1 MTETS
6 DERAKFCRYCDGVIE
21 FGTKRCPHCNADLE
35 IVDFDDMDFV
45 AGAAAPPPKVSGLRD
60 KPALPPDMERRRKP
74 GVGDTQVMPTMRK
87 AGPADETADMA
98 ALDADLVPIPTA
110 PVMKPVGG
118 PGVKPPVVPPAAPGG
133 RKPPLMKPVVPP
145 KTPPVLK
152 PAAPAGPAP
161 VLKPAAPPVLKPA
174 ASPPVLKPAAAPPP
188 VLRPA
193 AAPAAA
199 PVMKPIG
206 PAKGPPVLKPA
217 AAAPVMKPVEEAEE
231 ARAAVSP
238 PPVMKPAPAGL
249 PSGVEPVEPDCPVCG
264 SPIQVAG
271 GSCPSCGAEAC
282 MACLMRAN
290 GVAVGEDPK
299 ANRKSWVSFL
309 NKTPPDQVRCAACG
323 LSGVKA

>member
-1 MTETS
+1 VSQTG

-60 KPALPPDMERRRKP
+60 KPALPADMERRRKP
-74 GVGDTQVMPTMRK
+74 GVGDTQAMPAMRK
-87 AGPADETADMA
+87 AGPADETSDMA

-118 PGVKPPVVPPAAPGG
+118 PAGKPPVVPPLGPGG
-133 RKPPLMKPVVPP
+133 RKTPLMKPAVPP
-145 KTPPVLK
+145 KSPPVLR
-152 PAAPAGPAP
+152 PAAPAGPPP

-174 ASPPVLKPAAAPPP
+174 AAPPPVLKPAAG
-188 VLRPA
+188 
-193 AAPAAA
+193 PAAA
-199 PVMKPIG
+199 PVLKPIG
-206 PAKGPPVLKPA
+206 PMKGPPVLKPRA
-217 AAAPVMKPVEEAEE
+217 PAPVMKPVEEVVE
-231 ARAAVSP
+231 APEPAPAP
-238 PPVMKPAPAGL
+238 PPVLKPAPAGL
-249 PSGVEPVEPDCPVCG
+249 PTGVEPVEPDCPVCG

-299 ANRKSWVSFL
+299 ANRKAWTSFL